1 MRVALTGAE
10 GRIGRVLAKALNDS
24 ASLVLLDRAEGCNL
38 SGLGAF
44 DAVIHLAV
52 NFTDAVD
59 SIGMLD
65 DVLLTSETGHLIY
78 ASSITV
84 DPHSGVTDSPD
95 YVQAKA
101 VGEGRCAQWVEAHG
115 DRKAIALRL
124 GHFDPASHPPH
135 EHEAV
140 RVTESGLIY
149 WFNRALSSEP
159 ATGQLTIWTATGNGG
174 ARNLAH
180 LRPD

>member
-1 MRVALTGAE
+1 
-10 GRIGRVLAKALNDS
+10 VLF
-24 ASLVLLDRAEGCNL
+24 DRREGCDL

-52 NFTDAVD
+52 DFMDAVG

-65 DVLLTSETGHLIY
+65 DVLRTSETSHLIY

-84 DPHSGVTDSPD
+84 DPHSGVTDRPD
-95 YVQAKA
+95 YVDAKA
-101 VGEGRCAQWVEAHG
+101 VGEGKCARWVEGHRG
-115 DRKAIALRL
+115 RKAIALRL

-140 RVTESGLIY
+140 RVTEGGLIY
-149 WFNRALSSEP
+149 WFERALSNEP
-159 ATGQLTIWTATGNGG
+159 AAGQLTIWTATGNGG
-174 ARNLAH
+174 TRKTAPFAC
-180 LRPD
+180 